1 MVENWKFDPPPRA
14 RRGIPF
20 PIPSPRGVRLTA
32 AEVCAQASSL
42 LTSAKAEFVRQA
54 LVAPATVAVV
64 LETLYSGGGD
74 ADNSSKGEA
83 GTAKEV
89 RERVAAAC
97 RLNSARVMN
106 AVFSEADAS
115 DVVR

>member
-1 MVENWKFDPPPRA
+1 MNVQLLNKTSLLATRQ
-14 RRGIPF
+14 RF
-20 PIPSPRGVRLTA
+20 PDHLPVSSCRTLL

-54 LVAPATVAVV
+54 LVTPATVGVV
-64 LETLYSGGGD
+64 LETLFSGGGG
-74 ADNSSKGEA
+74 ADDTKSEA
-83 GTAKEV
+83 GKKRTT

>member
-1 MVENWKFDPPPRA
+1 M
-14 RRGIPF
+14 
-20 PIPSPRGVRLTA
+20 
-32 AEVCAQASSL
+32 
-42 LTSAKAEFVRQA
+42 
-54 LVAPATVAVV
+54 APATVGIV
-64 LETLYSGGGD
+64 LETLFSGGGSTD
-74 ADNSSKGEA
+74 DNAEA
-83 GTAKEV
+83 GKTRTA